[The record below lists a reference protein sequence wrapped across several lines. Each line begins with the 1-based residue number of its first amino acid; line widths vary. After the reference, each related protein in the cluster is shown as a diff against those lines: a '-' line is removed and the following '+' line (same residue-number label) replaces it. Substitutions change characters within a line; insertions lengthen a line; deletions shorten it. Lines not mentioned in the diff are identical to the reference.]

1 VQDAF
6 PFLNTVMVVD
16 LTGAQIRSV
25 LEQGFT
31 LERGMVQVSGLVARY
46 DSSRPEGQ
54 RLLELS
60 IGGSPVEDERSY
72 RVATNSFV
80 AEGGDLYSMFLD
92 GRVVEEVDKDIALVV
107 VDYLQKQSGP
117 VPAPEMGRLVP
128 VNEK

>member
-1 VQDAF
+1 
-6 PFLNTVMVVD
+6 MVVE

-31 LERGMVQVSGLVARY
+31 LKRGMVQVSGLVARY

-60 IGGSPVEDERSY
+60 IGGSPVDDERSY

-80 AEGGDLYSMFLD
+80 AEGGDLYGMFLD
-92 GRVVEEVDKDIALVV
+92 GNLVEEVDKDIALVV
-107 VDYLQKQSGP
+107 VDYLQKHSGP
-117 VPAPEMGRLVP
+117 IPAPEMGRLVP
-128 VNEK
+128 ANEK